1 MLTHTVVE
9 LNLRLPSMLHGKKGF
24 ERIVWAFRNV
34 LTESVAWLFCDLA
47 SESNGLPKGSIFK
60 HNEAL
65 YVSNME
71 KDVENTPLKKHQP
84 QIVECD
90 MARILHREVL
100 VPPSQMDI
108 TESTPS
114 EDVQEHCNALSE
126 WLAMVALESP
136 RVTANDTIDPYL
148 SRYSVPDADDSN
160 PTNLISLKWHGFINS
175 RWITRLLTTLLY

>member
-1 MLTHTVVE
+1 
-9 LNLRLPSMLHGKKGF
+9 MLHGKKGF

-47 SESNGLPKGSIFK
+47 SESNDLPKGSIFK
-60 HNEAL
+60 RHEAF
-65 YVSNME
+65 YDSDTI
-71 KDVENTPLKKHQP
+71 KDIGNTPLQKHQP
-84 QIVECD
+84 QIIECD
-90 MARILHREVL
+90 MARILHCEVL

-126 WLAMVALESP
+126 WLAMVSLESP

-148 SRYSVPDADDSN
+148 SRYSVPDADDAN

-175 RWITRLLTTLLY
+175 RWITQLLTALL

>member
-1 MLTHTVVE
+1 MARKDLNELLGRLGTFLQSRLLGCFATWHRSRMACQKVRYSSIMKLCTFLTW
-9 LNLRLPSMLHGKKGF
+9 KKKTY
-24 ERIVWAFRNV
+24 IY
-34 LTESVAWLFCDLA
+34 
-47 SESNGLPKGSIFK
+47 I
-60 HNEAL
+60 
-65 YVSNME
+65 
-71 KDVENTPLKKHQP
+71 ENTPLQKHQP
-84 QIVECD
+84 EIVECD
-90 MARILHREVL
+90 VTRIPHREVL

-148 SRYSVPDADDSN
+148 SRYSVPDANDSN

>member
-1 MLTHTVVE
+1 
-9 LNLRLPSMLHGKKGF
+9 MLHGKKGF

-34 LTESVAWLFCDLA
+34 FTESVAWLFCDLA
-47 SESNGLPKGSIFK
+47 SESNDLPKGSIFK
-60 HNEAL
+60 RNKAL
-65 YVSNME
+65 YGSDMR
-71 KDVENTPLKKHQP
+71 KDIENTPLQKHQP

-90 MARILHREVL
+90 MACISHREVL

-108 TESTPS
+108 TESTPN
-114 EDVQEHCNALSE
+114 EDVQEYYNALSE

-175 RWITRLLTTLLY
+175 RWITQLLITLLY